1 MLSTWKMV
9 YIYILYKESMRIDWV
24 IGNYPLVFKRP
35 KINWIPQNYG
45 TCKYITM
52 EKKISQPVCIL
63 KKTRKKLN
71 KATETNKKRRK
82 NPEYF

>member
-1 MLSTWKMV
+1 
-9 YIYILYKESMRIDWV
+9 MRIDWV
-24 IGNYPLVFKRP
+24 IGNYLLVFKSP
-35 KINWIPQNYG
+35 KLTGYHKTTVHVNISPW
-45 TCKYITM
+45 K
-52 EKKISQPVCIL
+52 KKISQPVCIL